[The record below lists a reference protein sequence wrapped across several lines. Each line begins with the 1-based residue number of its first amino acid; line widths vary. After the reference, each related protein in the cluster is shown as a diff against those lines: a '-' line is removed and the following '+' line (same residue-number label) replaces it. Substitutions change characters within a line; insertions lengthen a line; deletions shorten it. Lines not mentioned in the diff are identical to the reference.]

1 MWNSQTHFFRIY
13 YEMFVSLLIQVGL
26 KVKNTLRQLREETI
40 KSASNYPEIIYCII
54 QKQLYSK
61 VLVNGRDSH
70 LFNMLSIST

>member
-1 MWNSQTHFFRIY
+1 
-13 YEMFVSLLIQVGL
+13 MFVSLLIQVGL

-40 KSASNYPEIIYCII
+40 KSASNYPEITYCII